1 MNAYANTLPLLY
13 LSAFFEA
20 SRGDYYDLLTGV
32 TERDDWKSWILY
44 FLAGVTEQSKDALGR
59 MEKIEALREKW
70 RQRLASRQTKTV
82 MALVD
87 RITANPFITVGGAAG
102 DLKIA
107 FTTAQRQI
115 DWLVRHRIVVP
126 QDEARRG
133 RVYVAREL
141 LDILDEPALATQS
154 DETNGK
160 KKRKRR

>member
-1 MNAYANTLPLLY
+1 
-13 LSAFFEA
+13 
-20 SRGDYYDLLTGV
+20 
-32 TERDDWKSWILY
+32 
-44 FLAGVTEQSKDALGR
+44 
-59 MEKIEALREKW
+59 
-70 RQRLASRQTKTV
+70 

-115 DWLVRHRIVVP
+115 DWLVRHRIVTP
-126 QDEARRG
+126 QDDAKRG

-141 LDILDEPALATQS
+141 LGILDEPALVTGS

-160 KKRKRR
+160 KRQRRKR